1 MSQDAQA
8 SSVDEKA
15 VREAPA
21 EDSAPV
27 VAEQPAA
34 APVDTASA
42 PAAVLSSGSSASGTS
57 AFGTFGGSRASAAGD
72 DDGGEGGDGHG
83 DEEEED
89 VKGGKQIELVH
100 TPTGE
105 ENEEE
110 VFSMYASPRLAS
122 PRLAYTVEMKG
133 HLSAPMLDRDSPSFR
148 T

>member
-1 MSQDAQA
+1 M
-8 SSVDEKA
+8 
-15 VREAPA
+15 
-21 EDSAPV
+21 
-27 VAEQPAA
+27 
-34 APVDTASA
+34 
-42 PAAVLSSGSSASGTS
+42 
-57 AFGTFGGSRASAAGD
+57 
-72 DDGGEGGDGHG
+72 
-83 DEEEED
+83 
-89 VKGGKQIELVH
+89 KGGKQIELVH